1 MFGWLF
7 SKKDVE
13 SVFDG
18 VLGFFEKV
26 DRLLGIFDSLIH
38 EGRELIQ
45 KIEGEI
51 REHEEQIRELSRTK
65 DEIARKVEQIEKI
78 LGR

>member
-7 SKKDVE
+7 GKKDVE

-51 REHEEQIRELSRTK
+51 REHEEQIRELERSK
-65 DEIARKVEQIEKI
+65 EEVARKVEQIEKI